1 MLQHKLIRGN
11 AKVMDADTGTV
22 SATVS
27 TEGVD
32 RDGDIIRVDGWDLT
46 NFLKHPILLADHDYH
61 SISSV
66 IGEWSD
72 MKAVPGTPKR
82 LDATA
87 TFYINSGNQLADWG
101 FTLAQRGMAAF
112 SVGFIP
118 DMDRAKLL
126 DGGAE
131 WFGPFEFNGQEMLET
146 SQVTIPAHPDAL
158 QRMKGQ
164 ANHPIIEEFVNE
176 MLAEEPDGPADIT
189 KVLAAMKERINDR
202 LDTIDKYLNDTRGAG
217 SQPVD
222 PVQEPAALTSDVFRH
237 ILQNAARVINGRK

>member
-1 MLQHKLIRGN
+1 
-11 AKVMDADTGTV
+11 
-22 SATVS
+22 
-27 TEGVD
+27 
-32 RDGDIIRVDGWDLT
+32 
-46 NFLKHPILLADHDYH
+46 
-61 SISSV
+61 
-66 IGEWSD
+66 
-72 MKAVPGTPKR
+72 
-82 LDATA
+82 
-87 TFYINSGNQLADWG
+87 
-101 FTLAQRGMAAF
+101 
-112 SVGFIP
+112 
-118 DMDRAKLL
+118 MDRAKLL